1 MLRIMKPVNS
11 KVLASQEDA
20 SVNWV
25 SEQPD
30 GGAFESR
37 YVRRCEEY
45 FIAYLSSHTG
55 CNKACRVC
63 HLTQTR
69 QTMMTPASVEDYL
82 QQARSVFEHY
92 DQFNDAKRVNFNF
105 MARGEPLAN
114 GQVVTNWGELHHYLK
129 ALATERSIEAKFNI
143 STIMPEESRGV
154 PFYDMFGD
162 TGAQI
167 YYSLYSLN
175 ESFRKRWL
183 PKAMNP
189 HEALWKLVEWQQ
201 KTGQLVT
208 LHWAFIE
215 GQNDDLETLEQIIRA
230 VLVRS
235 LDVKF
240 NLVRYNPYSPA
251 QGKEPSEDIIQRN
264 FDYLAS
270 AFGNEK
276 SRIVPRVGFDVKASC
291 GMFVTPGEKL

>member
-1 MLRIMKPVNS
+1 MTETLYS
-11 KVLASQEDA
+11 AFDA
-20 SVNWV
+20 SVNFV
-25 SEQPD
+25 TPADD
-30 GGAFESR
+30 GGAFEAR
-37 YVRRCEEY
+37 YVRRVDDY
-45 FIAYLSSHTG
+45 FITYLSSHTG

-69 QTMMTPASVEDYL
+69 QTMMTPATVSDYEL
-82 QQARSVFEHY
+82 QALQVFRHY
-92 DQFNDAKRVNFNF
+92 RELDNAQRVNFNF

-114 GQVVTNWGELHHYLK
+114 PSVLNTWNDVRRPLQSLAEQH
-129 ALATERSIEAKFNI
+129 ALVSKYNI
-143 STIMPEESRGV
+143 STIMPEEMSDRKL
-154 PFYDMFGD
+154 YDVFGD

-167 YYSLYSLN
+167 YYSLYSMRDD
-175 ESFRKRWL
+175 FRKRWL
-183 PKAMNP
+183 PKSIGA
-189 HEALWKLVEWQQ
+189 HDALWKLVEWQQ

-215 GQNDDLETLEQIIRA
+215 GENDSLDVLEEIIMA

-251 QGKEPSEDIIQRN
+251 QGKEPSEEILQRN
-264 FDYLAS
+264 FDYLAK
-270 AFGNEK
+270 AFGNEQ

-291 GMFVTPGEKL
+291 GMFVEPNRI